1 MAEQKPTVQF
11 KAEMPSIPGVRG
23 GARPA
28 SRTIPGGYIAAG
40 VFMLLAGM
48 LAIGLTMRPRHA
60 QAVVASAPAQ
70 LEVPP
75 PVSSTTWPPGTQPA
89 GAATEAVDAEQ
100 VIATTSEM
108 AKVWSA
114 KDFLYRNPLT
124 AWSTPAMLVRLPL
137 GSATQ
142 ASGYWAF
149 AVNAAYGNCKLEY
162 VTDVKRLVEEF
173 GYRRARHPMLVNPCN
188 RAVIDPLKLSSLPG
202 GAWVRGEIVQGADM
216 RPPLAIEVKIKGQR
230 IIANRME

>member
-1 MAEQKPTVQF
+1 MTEQKPVGRF
-11 KAEMPSIPGVRG
+11 KAEMPSIPGLAG
-23 GARPA
+23 EARRAP
-28 SRTIPGGYIAAG
+28 RTIPRGHIVAG
-40 VFMLLAGM
+40 LFVVLAGT
-48 LAIGLTMRPRHA
+48 LAIWWTLRPRHT
-60 QAVVASAPAQ
+60 QAVAATAPAQ
-70 LEVPP
+70 IEVPTP
-75 PVSSTTWPPGTQPA
+75 ATTLAVGTEPA
-89 GAATEAVDAEQ
+89 GAAGGPTDEEQ

-114 KDFLYRNPLT
+114 KDFLYRNPLSGW
-124 AWSTPAMLVRLPL
+124 AIRAMLVRLPV

-149 AVNAAYGNCKLEY
+149 ATNAAYGNCKLEY
-162 VTDVKRLVEEF
+162 ITDLKRLSEEY

-216 RPPLAIEVKIKGQR
+216 RPPLGIEVKIKGQR
-230 IIANRME
+230 IVANRME

>member
-1 MAEQKPTVQF
+1 MAEQNPNDRF
-11 KAEMPSIPGVRG
+11 KAEMPTIPGVAAGKPRPVSRG
-23 GARPA
+23 ITPVQ
-28 SRTIPGGYIAAG
+28 IAAG
-40 VFMLLAGM
+40 LLVLLVVM
-48 LAIGLTMRPRHA
+48 LAVGFAIRPRRT
-60 QAVVASAPAQ
+60 QAVAAAAPAQIEVPSSKTASAPGPEPADADAQ
-70 LEVPP
+70 SPE
-75 PVSSTTWPPGTQPA
+75 T
-89 GAATEAVDAEQ
+89 EQ
-100 VIATTSEM
+100 VIATTLEM
-108 AKVWSA
+108 SKAWSS
-114 KDFLYRNPLT
+114 KDFLYRNPLSD
-124 AWSTPAMLVRLPL
+124 WKIPAMLVRLPV

-149 AVNAAYGNCKLEY
+149 ATNAAYGNCKLEY

-216 RPPLAIEVKIKGQR
+216 RPPLGIEVRINGQR

>member
-1 MAEQKPTVQF
+1 MAQQNPDGRF
-11 KAEMPSIPGVRG
+11 KLEMPSIPGLAGETRS
-23 GARPA
+23 A

-40 VFMLLAGM
+40 VFVVLAGT
-48 LAIGLTMRPRHA
+48 LAIWLTLRPGHS
-60 QAVVASAPAQ
+60 QAVAATAPAQ
-70 LEVPP
+70 IEVPTP
-75 PVSSTTWPPGTQPA
+75 ATTLAVGTEPA
-89 GAATEAVDAEQ
+89 GTAAGPADEEQ
-100 VIATTSEM
+100 VIATTGEM
-108 AKVWSA
+108 SKAWSS
-114 KDFLYRNPLT
+114 KDFLYRNPQS
-124 AWSTPAMLVRLPL
+124 AWSTPAMLLRLPG

-162 VTDVKRLVEEF
+162 VTDVKRLVDEF

-216 RPPLAIEVKIKGQR
+216 RPPLAIEVKIKGQK
-230 IIANRME
+230 ILANRME